1 MNLWIFLASKKM
13 NEEIIFLIQVLVQQ
27 VAFRDIFYQKKEV
40 LSKKDIKLSHSILMR
55 NLY

>member
-1 MNLWIFLASKKM
+1 MNG
-13 NEEIIFLIQVLVQQ
+13 EIIFLIQVLVQQ

-55 NLY
+55 NLYKNELMS